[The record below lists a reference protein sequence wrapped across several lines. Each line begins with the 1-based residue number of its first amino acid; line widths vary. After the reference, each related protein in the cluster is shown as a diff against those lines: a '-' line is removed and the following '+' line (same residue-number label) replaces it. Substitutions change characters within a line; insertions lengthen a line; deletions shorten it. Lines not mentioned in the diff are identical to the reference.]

1 MRISDWSSD
10 VCSSD
15 LLVVLGRHVPQFAFL
30 DVLLGSEPVLSPQES
45 LYQRLLAGDPDEAT
59 EKAEDYLEE
68 RPLIDFYEEVAIPA
82 LGLMEHDRARGV
94 LDHDRRAVMAAG
106 FLTLVD
112 TLSDHE
118 DAAPE
123 DDEDPAVTA
132 GELPDRKSTRLN
144 SRQ

>member
-68 RPLIDFYEEVAIPA
+68 RPLIDVYEEVAIPA

-94 LDHDRRAVMAAG
+94 LDHERRAVMRSEEHTPK
-106 FLTLVD
+106 LQSLMRIQY
-112 TLSDHE
+112 
-118 DAAPE
+118 
-123 DDEDPAVTA
+123 TA
-132 GELPDRKSTRLN
+132 LCLKKKKIRR
-144 SRQ
+144 